1 MVGTG
6 TRVILFTGK
15 GGVGKTTLA
24 AATAAHVSAEGGKT
38 LVLSTDQ
45 AHSLADAL
53 GCDAGGEPEEVSA
66 GLYVGHVDAQRRL
79 QESWGQ
85 IHSYLTAALGS
96 AGFDRLRAEELTVL
110 PGAEEV
116 LALIEVSE
124 HVRSGRWDAVIV
136 DCAPTAET
144 LRLLALPELLDW
156 YVSRAM
162 PADRRVVRALRPL
175 LGPAVGLPAPST
187 EVWDAA
193 ERLQDQ
199 LAQVQDVLSAP
210 ETTVRLVLTPEAVV
224 VAEARRARTQLAL
237 YGYTVDAVIANRVF
251 EAADDP
257 WRRQWVEAQ
266 QGQLAEVA
274 EAFDPLPTFIANY
287 QPSEPTGLEALSRLG
302 ADMYG
307 QNDPL
312 ASTEIRDLVRVRDDG
327 DCFVMELALPLVE
340 KDSLDLA
347 RVGDDLVVTVSG
359 RRRVLA
365 LPGGLKRCRVRR
377 AHVNDGQLDIEFVPD
392 PLQFPERKAA
402 HP

>member
-24 AATAAHVSAEGGKT
+24 AATASRVSAEGGKT

-45 AHSLADAL
+45 AHSLADAFE
-53 GCDAGGEPEEVSA
+53 CAAAGEPEEIST
-66 GLYVGHVDAQRRL
+66 GLYVGHVDTQRRL
-79 QESWGQ
+79 QESWRVIQ
-85 IHSYLTAALGS
+85 RYLTAALGS
-96 AGFDRLRAEELTVL
+96 AGFDRIRAEELTVL

-116 LALIEVSE
+116 LALIEVGE

-156 YVSRAM
+156 YVSKTM

-175 LGPAVGLPAPST
+175 LGPAVGLPAPSS

-193 ERLQDQ
+193 ERLQEQ
-199 LAQVQDVLSAP
+199 LVHVQEVLKAP
-210 ETTVRLVLTPEAVV
+210 QTTVRLVLTPEAVV

-251 EAADDP
+251 EAAEDP
-257 WRRQWVEAQ
+257 WRQQWVEAQ
-266 QGQLAEVA
+266 KAQLNEVSA
-274 EAFDPLPTFIANY
+274 GFDPLPVFISNY
-287 QPSEPTGLEALSRLG
+287 QPTEPTGAEALSRLG
-302 ADMYG
+302 AAVYG
-307 QNDPL
+307 QDDPL
-312 ASTEIRDLVRVRDDG
+312 DSAESRDLMQVADEG
-327 DCFVMELALPLVE
+327 DFFVMQLSLPLVD
-340 KDSLDLA
+340 KDSLDLT
-347 RVGDDLVVTVSG
+347 RVGDDLIVTVAG

-365 LPGGLKRCRVRR
+365 LPAGLRRCRVRR
-377 AHVNDGQLDIEFVPD
+377 AHVQDGRLDIEFLPD
-392 PLQFPERKAA
+392 PLQFPDEKAA

>member
-1 MVGTG
+1 MVATG

-24 AATAAHVSAEGGKT
+24 AATAARVSAAGGKT
-38 LVLSTDQ
+38 LVLSTDP
-45 AHSLADAL
+45 AHSLADAFE
-53 GCDAGGEPEEVSA
+53 CSAGGEPEEIAS
-66 GLYVGHVDAQRRL
+66 GLYLGHVDTQRRL
-79 QESWGQ
+79 QESWREIQ
-85 IHSYLTAALGS
+85 QYLTAALGS
-96 AGFDRLRAEELTVL
+96 AGIDRLRAEELAVL

-116 LALIEVSE
+116 LALVEVSE

-156 YVSRAM
+156 YVSKAM

-175 LGPAVGLPAPST
+175 LGPAVGLPAPGT

-193 ERLQDQ
+193 ERLQEQ
-199 LAQVQDVLSAP
+199 LMQVQEVLKSP
-210 ETTVRLVLTPEAVV
+210 GTTVRLVLTPEAVV

-237 YGYTVDAVIANRVF
+237 YGYPVDAVIANRVF
-251 EAADDP
+251 EAGDDP
-257 WRRQWVEAQ
+257 WRQQWVVAQ
-266 QGQLAEVA
+266 DTQLGEVSA
-274 EAFDPLPTFIANY
+274 SFDPLPVFIANY
-287 QPSEPTGLEALSRLG
+287 QAEEPTGAAQLSQLG
-302 ADMYG
+302 AAVYG
-307 QNDPL
+307 EHDPL
-312 ASTEIRDLVRVRDDG
+312 VSAESRDLMRVRDEG
-327 DCFVMELALPLVE
+327 DFFVMELLLPLVD

-377 AHVNDGQLDIEFVPD
+377 AHVDSGRLDIEFVPD
-392 PLQFPERKAA
+392 PEQFPDEKAA

>member
-1 MVGTG
+1 MLGSA

-24 AATAAHVSAEGGKT
+24 AATAARIAADGGKT

-53 GCDAGGEPEEVSA
+53 GCVAQGEPEEISA
-66 GLYVGHVDAQRRL
+66 GLFVGHVDAQRRL

-85 IHSYLTAALGS
+85 IQGYLTSALGS

-156 YVSRAM
+156 YVAKAM

-199 LAQVQDVLSAP
+199 LAQVQDVLKAP

-237 YGYTVDAVIANRVF
+237 YGYSVDAVIANRVF

-257 WRRQWVEAQ
+257 WRRQWVQAQ
-266 QGQLAEVA
+266 QGRLAEIA
-274 EAFDPLPTFIANY
+274 EAFDPLPTLIANY
-287 QPSEPTGLEALSRLG
+287 QATEPTGVESLSRLG
-302 ADMYG
+302 AAIYAEA
-307 QNDPL
+307 DPL
-312 ASTEIRDLVRVRDDG
+312 ASAEIRDLIRVRSDG
-327 DCFVMELALPLVE
+327 SCFVMELSLPLID

-365 LPGGLKRCRVRR
+365 LPGALRRCRVRR
-377 AHVNDGQLDIEFVPD
+377 AHVHGDQLDIEFEPD
-392 PLQFPERKAA
+392 PEKFPEPPAA

>member
-1 MVGTG
+1 
-6 TRVILFTGK
+6 
-15 GGVGKTTLA
+15 
-24 AATAAHVSAEGGKT
+24 
-38 LVLSTDQ
+38 
-45 AHSLADAL
+45 
-53 GCDAGGEPEEVSA
+53 
-66 GLYVGHVDAQRRL
+66 
-79 QESWGQ
+79 
-85 IHSYLTAALGS
+85 
-96 AGFDRLRAEELTVL
+96 
-110 PGAEEV
+110 
-116 LALIEVSE
+116 
-124 HVRSGRWDAVIV
+124 
-136 DCAPTAET
+136 
-144 LRLLALPELLDW
+144 
-156 YVSRAM
+156 
-162 PADRRVVRALRPL
+162 
-175 LGPAVGLPAPST
+175 
-187 EVWDAA
+187 
-193 ERLQDQ
+193 
-199 LAQVQDVLSAP
+199 AP

-237 YGYTVDAVIANRVF
+237 YGYAVDAVIANRVF

-312 ASTEIRDLVRVRDDG
+312 ASTAIRELVRVRDDG

-377 AHVNDGQLDIEFVPD
+377 AHVNDGQLNIEFVPD